1 MGKSTTGKTNPI
13 VHTKAKVSWARG
25 AIFKKQS
32 PFATFS
38 NAIKGMLNEK
48 GPRDP
53 PDIKT
58 MERVDGLALAS
69 VMAANPA
76 GAATLD
82 QTKCVELAAV
92 CNVKRNVTHY
102 KRVWNDM
109 PCWFR
114 VKAHAWTFRA
124 LPEDG
129 LIAALQRSLGKAEDW
144 VEKTNLD
151 SDDVDMWQQRLQ
163 FVTDNRIY
171 EHARKVLIANSTDEM
186 REALE
191 GMKAPPVEKK

>member
-1 MGKSTTGKTNPI
+1 MGKPKPI
-13 VHTKAKVSWARG
+13 VHSKAKVSMAKG
-25 AIFKKQS
+25 AIGKNRS
-32 PFATFS
+32 PFSIFAK
-38 NAIKGMLNEK
+38 AIKGMRNKQGSLTS
-48 GPRDP
+48 

-58 MERVDGLALAS
+58 MEQVDGLALAS
-69 VMAANPA
+69 VMAV

-82 QTKCVELAAV
+82 ETKCVELAAV

-102 KRVWNDM
+102 KHVWNGM

-114 VKAHAWTFRA
+114 VKAHAWTLVRA
-124 LPEDG
+124 LPEDS
-129 LIAALQRSLGKAEDW
+129 LIAALQRSLKDAEVW
-144 VEKTNLD
+144 AKKGL
-151 SDDVDMWQQRLQ
+151 SDDVDMWQQRLR

-171 EHARKVLIANSTDEM
+171 EHARRVLAANTTDEM